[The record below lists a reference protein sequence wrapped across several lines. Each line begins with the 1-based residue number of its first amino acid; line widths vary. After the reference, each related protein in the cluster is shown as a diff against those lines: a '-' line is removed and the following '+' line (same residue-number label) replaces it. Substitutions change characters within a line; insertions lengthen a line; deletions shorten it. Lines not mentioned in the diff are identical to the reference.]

1 MKRFTYFRGVLDG
14 FRSSVSNQ
22 PKSETEIEE
31 ALRSEDFHVSKT
43 VRHGFPYQPTAI
55 AYDPV
60 QHLLAIGTKSGS
72 LRILG
77 QPGVDLHCQHDGDI
91 AVLQILF
98 LVNEGAMVTVCSDDS
113 MHLWN
118 FRQKIPEIVHTLKFQ
133 RERITHCHLPFQSK
147 WLYVGTERGNVHV
160 VNIES
165 FSLSGYVI
173 NWNKAIELSRKTHPG
188 PVVHISDNPV
198 DSNKLLVGFESG
210 TIVLW
215 DLKNK
220 TAEYRYSAPEAL
232 RSISWHHEGKQFM
245 SSHTDG
251 SLATW
256 NLRMPQKPTSIMT
269 PHAKIGKDGKPDPC
283 KPITRVEW
291 KSVKNSEPLVI
302 FSGGMSYD
310 RAGRTPCITVMT
322 GKTTTV
328 LEMEH
333 NVVDFVVLCETPW
346 SNDFQEPYAIVVLLQ
361 NDLVVIDLTSE
372 GYPCFENPYPM
383 DIHAS
388 PITACQYYADCPTD
402 LIPAFYSVGS
412 KQKRS
417 GFSEKNWPIKGGVWG
432 TATCSYPELVI
443 TGHADGSVKF
453 WDASAVNLQV
463 LYTVKTAKIFE
474 KLKNKSLEEEDQFA
488 IYHIFFCPESRLM
501 CLGGATHVMLF
512 KFSKQ
517 EVTLEVPSLE
527 VSIVYE
533 VYDDIDSPELD
544 YPKPS
549 LSVVGQHQQSGSV
562 GSYSSNTSDSTKP
575 EATTVLK
582 VRMGARRWSMGY
594 QPDLVCLLTWLDNE
608 HPGNITNI
616 SLNSTYGLMA
626 FGNESGLAIIDIVQK
641 SCLLNLG
648 TPDLYGSMDPYQ
660 RAPRSPRGK
669 KPQQFDANNPSLGSD
684 EGTRSP
690 TSDQSSSLPS
700 TTLAPQP
707 HQKRPSKGDLY
718 AIKEVGTLD
727 ENRETKSK
735 GKPSN
740 STDKSQ
746 EGLISTTSDQGL
758 LLSDQPTICVQA
770 PSEDQL
776 SSPIKSEVKGVISL
790 PLEPLTKEKRK
801 KSLEEKSQAVR
812 FEAEIE
818 EREIYETTKSVV
830 SETLSD
836 PIKKGNKDDAGSHH
850 HRRLSIQNLKQKFK
864 YKQSKHKEHES
875 AESVKS
881 EKEEPFLHFSDH
893 PKVHVQ
899 PQSPMRSL
907 SDDQLLSPTKTKTK
921 RAISLPLVQTKEKR
935 KKSLEE
941 ELQGNWNLDAK
952 IEKKDLIGMQEKVV
966 SENLSDPVKVEKK
979 DKDGVHHHQ
988 KLSVK
993 NIKQKLKHK
1002 DHKYKDQ
1009 ESAESVKAKEEDSS
1023 DFPLELQ
1030 NREAISIA
1038 EQLDHRASDE
1048 LECRAF
1054 EELQRKAVTESEH
1067 KSSEESEHNS
1077 DNENRIYYEE
1087 GERSLMG
1094 DPTAGFSKPRRKS
1107 IFERMGIKV
1116 KELVKGKEEE
1126 EEVEEKSVWN
1136 RKISFLDL
1144 TGESNNSIKPV
1155 RLNMQ
1160 LRDMMT
1166 FGNTDK
1172 NDSTFSRSRSSSMS
1186 SLENVSKEAIQCL
1199 VFADSFSRKNDN
1211 FTCPCLWVGTSL
1223 GSVLVILLNLPQ
1235 QGDQRLTQP
1244 VIVSPSGTIFR
1255 LKGPIQN
1262 ISFLDCNGTLIPK
1275 LSDQWRD
1282 QARDNR
1288 EEKTLKQTPRQVS
1301 QAAPKPRISP
1311 SSSTEMSD
1319 RQFAII
1325 CSEKQARVVALPS
1338 QTCPYKVRISEHSFV
1353 VRADIVSFKGDC
1365 VCLAC
1370 YIANGHIMM
1379 YSLPSLKLL
1388 LDVDFL
1394 PLTDLR
1400 IARTFCFS
1408 NHGHALYMCSPTEMQ
1423 KLTYSAAL
1431 CDNLGEMLGD
1441 LFLAVVTPEAPKQN
1455 FFKNLFSGGSNT
1467 LDREELFGEASGKGP
1482 RGLATKLPGTGM
1494 QQLQGASGTIAGE
1507 VAKTRQALSER
1518 GEKLSGVEERTAQ
1531 MASEAESYAHASHQL
1546 MLKYKDKKWY
1556 QF

>member
-1 MKRFTYFRGVLDG
+1 M
-14 FRSSVSNQ
+14 
-22 PKSETEIEE
+22 
-31 ALRSEDFHVSKT
+31 
-43 VRHGFPYQPTAI
+43 
-55 AYDPV
+55 
-60 QHLLAIGTKSGS
+60 
-72 LRILG
+72 
-77 QPGVDLHCQHDGDI
+77 DI
-91 AVLQILF
+91 
-98 LVNEGAMVTVCSDDS
+98 
-113 MHLWN
+113 
-118 FRQKIPEIVHTLKFQ
+118 
-133 RERITHCHLPFQSK
+133 
-147 WLYVGTERGNVHV
+147 YVP
-160 VNIES
+160 
-165 FSLSGYVI
+165 FSLQ
-173 NWNKAIELSRKTHPG
+173 
-188 PVVHISDNPV
+188 
-198 DSNKLLVGFESG
+198 LLVGFESG
-210 TIVLW
+210 AIVLW

-220 TAEYRYSAPEAL
+220 TAEYRYCAPEAL

-291 KSVKNSEPLVI
+291 KSVRNSEPLVI

-474 KLKNKSLEEEDQFA
+474 KLKNKSLEEDDHFA

-501 CLGGATHVMLF
+501 CLAGATHVMLF

-517 EVTLEVPSLE
+517 EVTSEVPSLE

-544 YPKPS
+544 YPKPC

-669 KPQQFDANNPSLGSD
+669 KPQQLDANNPSLGSD

-690 TSDQSSSLPS
+690 TSDQFYLPS
-700 TTLAPQP
+700 TTYVPQP
-707 HQKRPSKGDLY
+707 HQKRSSKGDLY

-727 ENRETKSK
+727 EKRDTKSE
-735 GKPSN
+735 
-740 STDKSQ
+740 DKSSNIVDKNQ
-746 EGLISTTSDQGL
+746 ESLISKTADPAL
-758 LLSDQPTICVQA
+758 LFSDQPTICVQA
-770 PSEDQL
+770 PSEVQL
-776 SSPIKSEVKGVISL
+776 LSPTQSEVKGVSSL
-790 PLEPLTKEKRK
+790 PLEHLTKEKRK

-812 FEAEIE
+812 FEAKIKEKEISE
-818 EREIYETTKSVV
+818 MPKGAVSQSHSVPV
-830 SETLSD
+830 
-836 PIKKGNKDDAGSHH
+836 KKGNKDNGY
-850 HRRLSIQNLKQKFK
+850 HRKMSLQNLKIKFK
-864 YKQSKHKEHES
+864 HKQGKHKEYES
-875 AESVKS
+875 AESVKF
-881 EKEEPFLHFSDH
+881 EEDESSLQFSDQ
-893 PKVHVQ
+893 PKFYVQ
-899 PQSPMRSL
+899 PQSPIRSL
-907 SDDQLLSPTKTKTK
+907 SNDQLLSPTKTKSKST
-921 RAISLPLVQTKEKR
+921 ISLPLVNSVEKR
-935 KKSLEE
+935 KVSLEE
-941 ELQGNWNLDAK
+941 ELQANGNLAAK
-952 IEKKDLIGMQEKVV
+952 IEEKELIGVQEKDV
-966 SENLSDPVKVEKK
+966 SEILSVKVDNK
-979 DKDGVHHHQ
+979 DNNGIHHHRR
-988 KLSVK
+988 LSVK
-993 NIKQKLKHK
+993 NIKEKFKHK
-1002 DHKYKDQ
+1002 DRKHKDQ
-1009 ESAESVKAKEEDSS
+1009 ESAESVKAKEEDNS
-1023 DFPLELQ
+1023 DSPLALQ
-1030 NREAISIA
+1030 NREAVFLA
-1038 EQLDHRASDE
+1038 EQLDRRFSEE
-1048 LECRAF
+1048 LEFRAF
-1054 EELQRKAVTESEH
+1054 EELQHIAATESEY
-1067 KSSEESEHNS
+1067 KTSEESEPNS
-1077 DNENRIYYEE
+1077 ENEDKIYYEE
-1087 GERSLMG
+1087 CEKSPVE
-1094 DPTAGFSKPRRKS
+1094 DPTAGKSKPRRKS
-1107 IFERMGIKV
+1107 IFERMSNKV

-1126 EEVEEKSVWN
+1126 VEERSVWH
-1136 RKISFLDL
+1136 RRISFFDL
-1144 TGESNNSIKPV
+1144 TGESNSIKPI

-1166 FGNTDK
+1166 FGNIDK

-1282 QARDNR
+1282 QAKDNR
-1288 EEKTLKQTPRQVS
+1288 EEKTLKQTPRQTS

-1319 RQFAII
+1319 RQFAIL

-1353 VRADIVSFKGDC
+1353 VRADIVSLKGDC

-1441 LFLAVVTPEAPKQN
+1441 LFLAVDTPEAPKQN
-1455 FFKNLFSGGSNT
+1455 FFKNLFSGGSTT

-1531 MASEAESYAHASHQL
+1531 MASEAETYAHAAHQL